1 MIREIR
7 FYKNHFIDFYISQDI
22 KVQEKIE
29 YVFKLIRTVERVPK
43 KFMKHIEST
52 DGLYEIR
59 IKYGSDIFRI
69 FCCFDEGRVVILF
82 NAFQKKT
89 QKTPKKEIEK
99 GLKLKQEYFQNN
111 KGGKS

>member
-1 MIREIR
+1 MTREIR
-7 FYKNHFIDFYISQDI
+7 FYKNYFIEFYIAQDK

-29 YVFKLIRTVERVPK
+29 YAFKLIRTVERVPE
-43 KFMKHIEST
+43 KFLKHIEST

-59 IKYGSDIFRI
+59 IKYRSNILRI
-69 FCCFDEGRVVILF
+69 FCCFDEGRIVVLF

-99 GLKLKQEYFQNN
+99 GLKLKQEYFQSK
-111 KGGKS
+111 KGGQL

>member
-1 MIREIR
+1 MTREIR
-7 FYKNHFIDFYISQDI
+7 FYKNYFIDFFISQDI

-29 YVFKLIRTVERVPK
+29 YAFKLIRTVERVPE
-43 KFMKHIEST
+43 KFLKHIKNT

-59 IKYGSDIFRI
+59 IKYRSDIFRI

-89 QKTPKKEIEK
+89 RKTPKNEIRK
-99 GLKLKQEYFQNN
+99 GLELKQEYFQNK
-111 KGGKS
+111 KGGKL